1 MRFRFASS
9 RLRILYETGVGRYPP
24 EAVTGFFRVMAI
36 IAEAVNERD
45 LYAFKGLRYEKL
57 KGDRSGQHSLR
68 LNTQWRLIVSSLLE
82 PDGRIM
88 LIIEIVD
95 HHK

>member
-1 MRFRFASS
+1 
-9 RLRILYETGVGRYPP
+9 
-24 EAVTGFFRVMAI
+24 MAI